1 MPHARRRDRV
11 HQPRNGRRRSSEL
24 IQHDGDHQRFEGRA
38 KWCTLLVFVDAA
50 NSSLQQTQHAAG
62 LGRHSMS
69 AHVSSGRA
77 SRDQVALNSRSRD
90 RWGHQSV
97 ALERRRVSGARIL
110 NGSMRV
116 EERPVA
122 LDGCR

>member
-1 MPHARRRDRV
+1 MSAPVQAMSRYGFERAVAAQGAREEWMPHARRRDRV

-90 RWGHQSV
+90 R
-97 ALERRRVSGARIL
+97 
-110 NGSMRV
+110 
-116 EERPVA
+116 
-122 LDGCR
+122 